1 MHAFFITL
9 EYLNIC
15 EFSVA
20 AGPLKYLAQLEEWR
34 HENRG
39 LALLL
44 TVDTLIRKKVHRV
57 SSDHRKQFTTF
68 SAAFLEVLTN
78 HKQLWNDARSS
89 AELDKYKQAAL
100 TAAPVTPKKRARSTS
115 PEPPLSSA
123 KARKN
128 KARRTRQKA
137 QLQKAKAV
145 LSNAGNKE
153 KDTPRKAARDER
165 VPAKEWQTITAFKYS
180 GSRRCPFYNSSL
192 GCRFGDQ
199 CKLKHSC
206 AECGKD
212 HPWHGNH

>member
-1 MHAFFITL
+1 M
-9 EYLNIC
+9 
-15 EFSVA
+15 
-20 AGPLKYLAQLEEWR
+20 KYLAQLEEWR

-44 TVDTLIRKKVHRV
+44 AVDALIRKKVHRV
-57 SSDHRKQFTTF
+57 SSDQRKQFTTF
-68 SAAFLEVLTN
+68 SAALLEVLTN

-89 AELDKYKQAAL
+89 AELDKFKQATL
-100 TAAPVTPKKRARSTS
+100 TPAPVTPKKRPRSGS
-115 PEPPLSSA
+115 PEPPASTA
-123 KARKN
+123 KAKKN
-128 KARRTRQKA
+128 KARRARQKN

-145 LSNAGNKE
+145 LAGTTPPA
-153 KDTPRKAARDER
+153 KDGARKPARDDR
-165 VPAKEWQTITAFKYS
+165 VPAKEWQTITSFKYS
-180 GSRRCPFYNSSL
+180 GGRRCPFYNSSL